1 LPQGRPEEFTGI
13 VGTLSL
19 TAELDR
25 DSVPSNE
32 AVTLTLRLSADG
44 NVRTLPAP
52 SLDLPED
59 FEVFPPEVSESVT
72 PTADGLRGTKTF
84 EYVLIPRAPGVREI
98 PPVRLAYFDTGAE
111 AYRVAESAPLP
122 LAVSGTVVDDASG
135 LARGGVEQLREDI
148 RFIRLGPLEL
158 RPVGGGLFATSSFWL
173 FFLLP
178 LVAAGGAVAL
188 RRHQDLLEGD
198 VAYARGRRASRVAR
212 KRLAEARR
220 LAGAGET
227 RGFYAEVARSLR
239 GLAADRL
246 NLAEAGLRADQLDEA
261 LARAEVPESLRADLR
276 ALLDRCDRERF
287 APSEDDSAARERFLS
302 SAEELMSALDKAVR

>member
-1 LPQGRPEEFTGI
+1 
-13 VGTLSL
+13 
-19 TAELDR
+19 
-25 DSVPSNE
+25 
-32 AVTLTLRLSADG
+32 
-44 NVRTLPAP
+44 
-52 SLDLPED
+52 
-59 FEVFPPEVSESVT
+59 VFPPEVSESVS
-72 PTADGLRGTKTF
+72 PTSGGLRGTKTF
-84 EYVLIPRAPGVREI
+84 EYVLIPRAPGLREI
-98 PPVRLAYFDTGAE
+98 PAVRLAYFDTESGD
-111 AYRVAESAPLP
+111 YRVAESDPLP

-158 RPVGGGLFATSSFWL
+158 QPADGSLFATSTFWL

-178 LVAAGGAVAL
+178 LVAAGGALAL

-198 VAYARGRRASRVAR
+198 VAYARGRRAGRVAR

-220 LAGAGET
+220 LAEADDT

-261 LARAEVPESLRADLR
+261 LAEAGVPEGLRTDLR
-276 ALLDRCDRERF
+276 AFLDRCDRERF
-287 APSEDDSAARERFLS
+287 APSEGDPGARERVLS
-302 SAEELMSALDKAVR
+302 SAEELMGALDKAVR